1 MAKDKPVYAF
11 IRKGNTLVP
20 EMEMDLAAVQ
30 GIQEGQRVIVDIKHG
45 RNLARLR
52 AYWAQLQECIDATG
66 CAPSK
71 EALDAYIRTA
81 VGFIE
86 MVHVNGQWV
95 PVPRHINTSQCE
107 EPEMIAFFDKV
118 NERLASDF
126 GFVSERKSND

>member
-30 GIQEGQRVIVDIKHG
+30 GVQEGQRVIVDIKHG

-71 EALDAYIRTA
+71 ESLDAYIRTA

-86 MVHVNGQWV
+86 MVHVNGRWV

-126 GFVSERKSND
+126 GFVSERKAHV